1 MPEIEAPTEHLHET
15 IHEEVHKSEAGHHQ
29 AERWT
34 PQVALSSA
42 LLAVL
47 AALAA
52 LLAGHHVNE
61 ATLDQMKASDQWA
74 FYQAKSVKQAV
85 VVTKMEM
92 LAALGKQ
99 ANAADEEKV
108 QQYVKEQGQIEQA
121 ARERE
126 RMAGDHLRRHEAL
139 ARTVTLLQVA
149 IALAAISLLTKN
161 RLLWFGGL
169 ALGVLGAVFFLRG
182 VL

>member
-61 ATLDQMKASDQWA
+61 ATLDQMKASDQFKDKMILA
-74 FYQAKSVKQAV
+74 GMRNKVKADDPD
-85 VVTKMEM
+85 TSRR
-92 LAALGKQ
+92 LAAS
-99 ANAADEEKV
+99 
-108 QQYVKEQGQIEQA
+108 
-121 ARERE
+121 R
-126 RMAGDHLRRHEAL
+126 GDRRCGFRWALRRPG
-139 ARTVTLLQVA
+139 
-149 IALAAISLLTKN
+149 AA
-161 RLLWFGGL
+161 
-169 ALGVLGAVFFLRG
+169 
-182 VL
+182 